1 MMMVA
6 QLSRKKNGPNR
17 IIYWQAQFF
26 AATSYMTII
35 TCPKFIC
42 SRDVE
47 ILKRFVTTWSLYLF
61 QMDIKYNKSGQQL
74 MQQSSI

>member
-1 MMMVA
+1 MQKLIRDLNLFCFDDDGCAVVS
-6 QLSRKKNGPNR
+6 QKSNKIGPNR

-47 ILKRFVTTWSLYLF
+47 ILKRFVTT
-61 QMDIKYNKSGQQL
+61 
-74 MQQSSI
+74 